1 MAISGLSH
9 VTFVVRDLVRTA
21 EIWRKGLGAEEV
33 YSSGA
38 RSFSQSPEKFFLVG
52 GVWVAIM
59 QGEPTERSY
68 RHVAF
73 AVNASE
79 LPEFERR
86 VRELGAEIKPSR
98 KRVEGEGESLYFY
111 DYDNNLIELH
121 AGTLEERFRSYAG
134 AA

>member
-1 MAISGLSH
+1 MPISGLSH
-9 VTFVVRDLVRTA
+9 ITFVVRDLDRTA
-21 EIWRKGLGAEEV
+21 ALWRRALGAEEV
-33 YSSGA
+33 YSSGD
-38 RSFSQSPEKFFLVG
+38 RSFSQSPEKFLLLG
-52 GVWVAIM
+52 GVWIAIM

-79 LPEFERR
+79 LPDFERR
-86 VRELGAEIKPSR
+86 VREMGVDIKPSR
-98 KRVEGEGESLYFY
+98 KRVEGEGDSLYFY

-121 AGTLEERFRSYAG
+121 AGTLEERLRSYAS